1 MVCKKNNI
9 INWSGIVTNETTLIG
24 YMFVKKVLGLL
35 GFILTVL
42 TVFTLHAQTIL
53 FKNINGYTLA
63 GNDNNSLV
71 HFSAI
76 QFSHDK
82 VDRIFLP
89 KDELPSNKEINLKDI
104 RVINGEGKTLVP
116 GLIDAHGHV
125 LSYGLSLMQVELAGV
140 KSEQAA
146 VDRAVKFHQKLKR
159 EGKKLQ
165 WILGRGWNQVLW
177 KNKQFPNALSLNEY
191 FKDIP
196 VWFKRID
203 GHAGWANAKAM
214 ALAGVTSESVS
225 PDGGEILKDEH
236 GQPTGVFIDN
246 AMLLIT
252 ANIPQPNQ
260 QEIKFALTKA
270 MNALA
275 SVGLTSV
282 HDAGINSENIKA
294 FKALVVEQNMPIRV
308 NAMIDIND
316 QHIDELL
323 AQGHFASAD
332 DMFIINSVK
341 ISADGA
347 LGSRGAA
354 LIQDYSD
361 KKGHKGLML
370 YSQAVLEKFIEAVMK
385 AGFQVNTHA
394 IGDNANKLILDLYQR
409 FISKTNSKGLRHRI
423 EHAQILRLEDIP
435 RFAQLGVIASMQ
447 ATHATSDKNMAQD
460 RLGEQRILGAYA
472 WQKLLKANA
481 VIAGGSDFPI
491 ESANPFFGLH
501 ASITRQD
508 KNNQP
513 AKGWFA
519 QENMSMKQAFKS
531 FTIDAA
537 YAGHQEKIIGSLA
550 QGKKADFILLDQDI
564 FTVKKA
570 DVWRTQVLQTWVNG
584 QQVYAHKESHI
595 KAVNE

>member
-1 MVCKKNNI
+1 VKNVLFLLTCVV
-9 INWSGIVTNETTLIG
+9 GILISSTLYAQTTL
-24 YMFVKKVLGLL
+24 L
-35 GFILTVL
+35 
-42 TVFTLHAQTIL
+42 
-53 FKNINGYTLA
+53 KNINGYTLA
-63 GNDNNSLV
+63 GDNNNSLV

-76 QFSHDK
+76 QFTDDK
-82 VDRIFLP
+82 IDAIFSAAN
-89 KDELPSNKEINLKDI
+89 KLPSEKYIKNQQIQ
-104 RVINGEGKTLVP
+104 VIDGNGKTLLP

-146 VDRAVKFHQKLKR
+146 VDRAVKFHQKLKS

-214 ALAGVTSESVS
+214 ALAGVTTESVS
-225 PDGGEILKDEH
+225 PDGGEIIKDEH

-246 AMLLIT
+246 AMALIT

-275 SVGLTSV
+275 AVGLTSV
-282 HDAGINSENIKA
+282 HDAGINSANISA
-294 FKALVVEQNMPIRV
+294 FKALVTEKNMPIRV

-316 QHIDELL
+316 EHIDELL

-354 LIQDYSD
+354 LIKDYSD

-370 YSQAVLEKFIEAVMK
+370 YSQASLEKFIETVMK

-409 FISKTNSKGLRHRI
+409 FISKTNSKDLRHRI

-537 YAGHQEKIIGSLA
+537 YAGHQEKLIGSLA
-550 QGKKADFILLDQDI
+550 KGKKADFILLDQDV

-584 QQVYAHKESHI
+584 QRVYLHAKNNTE
-595 KAVNE
+595 AVH